1 MNSGLASKV
10 VVDTNS
16 LIYSIEHRANL
27 RQLLLELP
35 EVKGIM
41 VPECVYRELRAMAGS
56 MKFAQG
62 ALELSEKFERIP
74 GEGYA
79 DDCILEIAKEGHFFV
94 LSNDRALLARAKE
107 AGIRAITIRGNRK
120 VEFV

>member
-16 LIYSIEHRANL
+16 LIYSIEHRVNIRA
-27 RQLLLELP
+27 LLLELP
-35 EVKGIM
+35 EVKGIV
-41 VPECVYRELRAMAGS
+41 VPECVHRELQALSGNV
-56 MKFAQG
+56 KFAMG
-62 ALELSEKFERIP
+62 ALELSRQFERIP

-79 DDCILEIAKEGHFFV
+79 DDCIIEVAKSGHLFV
-94 LSNDRALLARAKE
+94 LSNDRALLGRAKE
-107 AGIRAITIRGNRK
+107 AGVRAITIRGNRK

>member
-10 VVDTNS
+10 LVDTNS
-16 LIYSIEHRANL
+16 LIYSIEHRVNL
-27 RQLLLELP
+27 RALLLELP
-35 EVKGIM
+35 EVKGIV
-41 VPECVYRELRAMAGS
+41 VPECVHRELQALS
-56 MKFAQG
+56 SNVKFAMG
-62 ALELSEKFERIP
+62 ALEFSEQFERVS

-79 DDCILEIAKEGHFFV
+79 DDCILEVAKKGHLFV